1 MNVDLFS
8 MYLLLFGFVL
18 KLQHFLWAIPKAFN
32 VLRIFLVT
40 DLPIVCAS
48 LITQACILDPNP
60 WNLSH

>member
-1 MNVDLFS
+1 MNAGLFS

-40 DLPIVCAS
+40 DLPVVCAS
-48 LITQACILDPNP
+48 LIKLAF
-60 WNLSH
+60 